1 MAGFGG
7 AVKLTG
13 ESEYR
18 KALQS
23 INQTLR
29 ETSADLKLVTAQYA
43 NNDKSIESLTSKQ
56 AALTKQYEAQA
67 NKVKTL
73 SAQYEDMS
81 SQYEQNKTNHDALVK
96 SLATETDKLKAIE
109 QESGKTSKEY
119 QAQAKVVSDLS
130 SEVSKSSKNLD
141 QNEKSLSKM
150 KVELTN
156 ATTEMTKTGNEL
168 DKMDS
173 ALQDASKSSEDLGK
187 DVEDS
192 GKKAAEAANG
202 GFTVFKA
209 VLADLTSS
217 AIKGALEGLKNLG
230 SAAISL
236 GKDAISSYA
245 DYEQLVGGVE
255 TLFGAGGL
263 SLEEYAASVGKTV
276 DEVRGEYNDLMVA
289 QDYVLKDAA
298 DAYKTAGMSA
308 NEYME
313 NVTGFSA
320 ALVSSLGGNT
330 VAAAEVAN
338 RAMIDMAD
346 NANKMGSD
354 LGSIQNA
361 YQGFAKQ
368 NYTMLDNL
376 KLGYG
381 GTQEEMKRLISDA
394 AKLTDV
400 QDELGITVDA
410 NSMSFD
416 NIINAISVT
425 QKKMGIMGTTSKEA
439 AKTISGSVGMMSSAW
454 SNLITGVADDNA
466 DFEGLI
472 NDFIDSVLAVADNLL
487 PRIQVTITGIAKLVS
502 ELVTKLLPEIIDL
515 IPPIITD
522 SLPILL
528 EAVNTVI
535 ESILAVLPEVL
546 PVIADLIPQIVQTI
560 VNLLPKILAA
570 GIQIIL
576 ALIKGISKTIPS
588 LIKMLPPLIKSMIET
603 LLYYLP
609 DIIKTGFELLNGII
623 EGIVEAIPV
632 LIDMLPSIIDTIIKT
647 LIANLPLL
655 IDCGVKLLVALIDGL
670 VKALPQLIKMAPD
683 IIRTI
688 INTLKDNFPKIVES
702 GKSIINSLVNGIKS
716 VWSTLKDK
724 AKDIFNAIKDTLVG
738 LPSEMLDIGKNL
750 VKGIW
755 EGIDDKVDWVI
766 QKIKGMGKKIT
777 NGIKKVFGIESPS
790 KVFRDQVGKNLALGI
805 GVGFEKEMRAVS
817 EDMQDAIPV
826 LDVNDSDFNPTGSS
840 GAIGGNTYGF
850 DTMVAAFKEALEGV
864 NVELDDQK
872 VGKFVKKTVTNAI
885 YT

>member
-23 INQTLR
+23 INQTLK

-43 NNDKSIESLTSKQ
+43 NNDKSLDALTSKQ

-67 NKVKTL
+67 QKVKTL
-73 SAQYEDMS
+73 SAQYADMS
-81 SQYEQNKTNHDALVK
+81 SQYENNKTKHDALVK
-96 SLATETDKLKAIE
+96 SLATESEKLKAIE
-109 QESGKTSKEY
+109 AESGKASKEY
-119 QAQAKVVSDLS
+119 QDQAKIVSDLS
-130 SEVSKSSKNLD
+130 SEVNKSSKNVE
-141 QNEKSLSKM
+141 QNEKALSKM

-156 ATTEMTKTGNEL
+156 ATTEMTKTSNEL
-168 DKMDS
+168 DKMDG
-173 ALQDASKSSEDLGK
+173 ALEDASKSSEDLGK

-192 GKKAAEAANG
+192 GKKAEEAANG

-209 VLADLTSS
+209 VLADLTST
-217 AIKGALEGLKNLG
+217 AIKGALDGLKSLG
-230 SAAISL
+230 SAAVSL
-236 GKDAISSYA
+236 GKDAITSYA

-255 TLFGAGGL
+255 TLFGQGGK
-263 SLEEYAASVGKTV
+263 SLEEYAKSVGKTEAQAAAEYRKLGYAQ
-276 DEVRGEYNDLMVA
+276 EVVMQN
-289 QDYVLKDAA
+289 AA
-298 DAYKTAGMSA
+298 RAYKTTGMTA

-313 NVTGFSA
+313 NVTSFSA
-320 ALVSSLGGNT
+320 SLVSSMEGNT
-330 VAAAEVAN
+330 FEAAKAADL
-338 RAMIDMAD
+338 AMRDMSD
-346 NANKMGSD
+346 NANKMGTSLD
-354 LGSIQNA
+354 SITMA
-361 YQGFAKQ
+361 YQGFAKGQ
-368 NYTMLDNL
+368 YTLLDNL

-381 GTQEEMKRLISDA
+381 GTKTEMERLLKDAQEISGVEYDIDN
-394 AKLTDV
+394 LNDV
-400 QDELGITVDA
+400 YSAIHVIQTQMGIT
-410 NSMSFD
+410 
-416 NIINAISVT
+416 
-425 QKKMGIMGTTSKEA
+425 GTTAKEA
-439 AKTISGSVGMMSSAW
+439 ASTIAGSVNMAKASWA
-454 SNLITGVADDNA
+454 NLVTGIADDNA

-472 NDFIDSVLAVADNLL
+472 NDFIESVLAVADNLL
-487 PRIQVTITGIAKLVS
+487 PRIQTAITGISKLVS
-502 ELVTKLLPEIIDL
+502 ELVTKLLPEIIAL

-528 EAVNTVI
+528 DAVNTVI

-560 VNLLPKILAA
+560 INLLPKILAA

-576 ALIKGISKTIPS
+576 ALIKGIAKTIPS

-688 INTLKDNFPKIVES
+688 VNTLKDNFPKIVES

-716 VWSTLKDK
+716 VWSTLKEK

-805 GVGFEKEMRAVS
+805 GVGFENEMRAVS

-826 LDVNDSDFNPTGSS
+826 LDVNNSDFNLTGSN
-840 GAIGGNTYGF
+840 GAIGGGTYGF
-850 DTMVAAFKEALEGV
+850 ETMVAAFKEALEGV